1 MEGEFPC
8 YVGMIGSKRRV
19 AIIKKQLEEEADAV
33 SKLNQLHTPIGLPI
47 GAVTPEEIALSIQE
61 GL

>member
-1 MEGEFPC
+1 
-8 YVGMIGSKRRV
+8 MIGSKRRV